1 MCVLFFLLRG
11 EKSIIGHLKH
21 ELRNILDK
29 VSDDKRDMRRARR
42 HIIRRLMQI
51 VHRFII
57 SVVKPMR
64 PVLDIVSKDE
74 MVEFLEKHLRKL
86 V

>member
-1 MCVLFFLLRG
+1 MCPFSLFRG

-21 ELRNILDK
+21 ELKTILDK
-29 VSDDKRDMRRARR
+29 LSDDCRDMRKARR
-42 HIIRRLMQI
+42 HIIKRLVKI

-57 SVVKPMR
+57 NVVKPMK

-74 MVEFLEKHLRKL
+74 MVEFLKKHLRKL